1 MPPPRLS
8 RRSLLRAV
16 GLGAAGFAAD
26 VGARF
31 VPGSGWGEF
40 AAAHADALRVRHK
53 ACILLWMQGGPSQFE
68 TFSPLPHHANGGG
81 TAAIATAVPGIHFAE
96 PWPEVAA
103 VADRL
108 AVIRSM
114 TGKEGSHPR
123 ATYLL
128 HTGYLPIPGVRHPTL
143 GSIVASQLAATAPRD
158 DEADTDLPP
167 VVRIGARGRGDSGAG
182 ILGMAWEPFEIRDP
196 NQPPANTRPLVPAD
210 RHGRR
215 LDLAARLEGEF
226 ADRLPQEAA
235 DHRSLRERASRLI
248 HSPAMEAFDLDGE
261 TDSARAVYGDGDF
274 ASGCLLARRL
284 VERGVS
290 FVEVV
295 CDGWD
300 THVDNSERTT
310 RLAGQVDKPFAGLV
324 RDLGDRGLLD
334 DTLIIWMGEFGR
346 TPQINPRGGRDHFPR
361 SFNAVLAGGGVRGG
375 QVVGCT
381 DSRGVDVLERP
392 VTVPD
397 LFSTFCHAM
406 GIDPAVEN
414 LAPSGRPV
422 RLVDG
427 GEPVRELF
435 G

>member
-1 MPPPRLS
+1 MS
-8 RRSLLRAV
+8 TRRSFLRDA
-16 GLGAAGFAAD
+16 GLAGSWLA
-26 VGARF
+26 
-31 VPGSGWGEF
+31 GSGWGLF
-40 AAAHADALRVRHK
+40 AATHAAELRRRHK

-68 TFSPLPHHANGGG
+68 TFSPLEDHANGGG
-81 TAAIATAVPGIHFAE
+81 TRAIATAVPGVRFAAG
-96 PWPEVAA
+96 WPETAQ

-114 TGKEGSHPR
+114 TSKEGSHPR

-143 GSIVASQLAATAPRD
+143 GSIVASRLAAAEGGARVG
-158 DEADTDLPP
+158 DELPP

-182 ILGMAWEPFEIRDP
+182 ILGMEWEPFEIRDP
-196 NQPPANTRPLVPAD
+196 SEPPANTTPVVDAG
-210 RHGRR
+210 RHRRR
-215 LDLAARLEGEF
+215 LDLGRRLAAGF
-226 ADRLPQEAA
+226 AAQLPQEAA
-235 DHRSLRERASRLI
+235 DHASLLARAERLVHSPSMAAFDVDREDDAARSLY
-248 HSPAMEAFDLDGE
+248 GE
-261 TDSARAVYGDGDF
+261 GEF
-274 ASGCLLARRL
+274 ATGCLLARRL
-284 VERGVS
+284 VEHGVS

-300 THVDNSERTT
+300 THQENAERTE
-310 RLAGQVDKPFAGLV
+310 RLAGRVDRPLAALV

-334 DTLIIWMGEFGR
+334 DTLVVWMGEFGR

-361 SFNAVLAGGGVRGG
+361 SFNALLAGGGVRGG
-375 QVVGCT
+375 GVVGRT
-381 DSRGVDVLERP
+381 DARGVDVTERP

-406 GIDPAVEN
+406 GIDPSVETM
-414 LAPSGRPV
+414 APSGRPV

-427 GEPVRELF
+427 GTPVLEVF

>member
-1 MPPPRLS
+1 MPS
-8 RRSLLRAV
+8 RRVNRRSF
-16 GLGAAGFAAD
+16 LGAIGGGVAGFAL
-26 VGARF
+26 GNGGRC
-31 VPGSGWGEF
+31 VPGSGWGPF
-40 AAAHADALRVRHK
+40 AAAHADDIRANHK

-68 TFSPLPHHANGGG
+68 TFSPLAHHANGGG

-114 TGKEGSHPR
+114 TSKEGSHPR

-143 GSIVASQLAATAPRD
+143 GSIVASQIARPDMA
-158 DEADTDLPP
+158 EADDLPP

-182 ILGMAWEPFEIRDP
+182 ILGMPWEPFEIRDP
-196 NQPPANTRPLVPAD
+196 DQPPANTQALVPAE
-210 RHGRR
+210 RHERR
-215 LDLAARLEGEF
+215 LDLAARLERGF
-226 ADRLPQEAA
+226 AERLPEEAA

-248 HSPAMEAFDLDGE
+248 HSPAMDVFDLDGE
-261 TDSARAVYGDGDF
+261 TDRARALYGEGDF

-300 THVDNSERTT
+300 THADNAERTT
-310 RLAGQVDKPFAGLV
+310 RLAGRVDRPFAALV

-334 DTLIIWMGEFGR
+334 DTLVVWMGEFGR

-414 LAPSGRPV
+414 MAPSGRPV

-427 GEPVRELF
+427 GEPVLEIF